1 MPRISLVLLYYRII
15 MICIRSD
22 YNAHMYQILQNQKHF
37 PSQHHKTIYYVK
49 PHNYNT

>member
-15 MICIRSD
+15 MICISSD
-22 YNAHMYQILQNQKHF
+22 YNVHMYQILQNHF
-37 PSQHHKTIYYVK
+37 PSQHHKTIYYFK